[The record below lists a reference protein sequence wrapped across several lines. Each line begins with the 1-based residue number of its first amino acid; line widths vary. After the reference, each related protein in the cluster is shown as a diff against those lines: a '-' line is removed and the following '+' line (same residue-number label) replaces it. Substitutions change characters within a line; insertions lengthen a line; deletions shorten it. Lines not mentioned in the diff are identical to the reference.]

1 MTMSTDAD
9 IIEYFPD
16 LYDYGIQEFDS
27 FHEKTRQD
35 IFRLLRIQ
43 WWPTQ
48 ALRLRTDITVINTNV
63 EMDDTLITESQFT
76 RAAVFHC
83 LAYYI
88 LPQLSKFEPD
98 GDRFAEM
105 MEYFKNRFT
114 EEFDLVIKDGVE
126 YDFDEDGT
134 VEDAEKAPQRFL
146 RLVR

>member
-1 MTMSTDAD
+1 MSTDTD
-9 IIEYFPD
+9 IKEYFPD
-16 LYDYGIQEFDS
+16 LADYGIQDFSEL
-27 FHEKTRQD
+27 HEKTRQD

-48 ALRLRTDITVINTNV
+48 SIRYRTDITVIDTNP
-63 EMDDTLITESQFT
+63 EMNEDLLVESQFT

-98 GDRFAEM
+98 GDRFGELM
-105 MEYFKNRFT
+105 TYYKSRFQ
-114 EEFDLVIKDGVE
+114 EEFDLCIKDGVE
-126 YDFDEDGT
+126 YDFDDDGVIEDG
-134 VEDAEKAPQRFL
+134 ERSPKRFL